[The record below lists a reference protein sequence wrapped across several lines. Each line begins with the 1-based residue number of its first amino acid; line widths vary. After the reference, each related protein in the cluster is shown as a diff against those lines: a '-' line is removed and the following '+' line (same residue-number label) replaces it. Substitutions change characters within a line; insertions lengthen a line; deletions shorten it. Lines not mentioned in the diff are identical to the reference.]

1 MPRIDYI
8 IENENLKITDDGKE
22 ALFKLSK
29 GDMRRII
36 NVLQVFFCFLVLLIF
51 RVLLYHLI

>member
-8 IENENLKITDDGKE
+8 IKKEELNVTDDGKD

-36 NVLQVFFCFLVLLIF
+36 NVLQVFFKFFLLMLNK
-51 RVLLYHLI
+51 L